1 MTQPLKRPV
10 SLAVGD
16 VMFARE
22 FVWHLKEVR
31 RAHGKE
37 YLHVEVWHVDGDA
50 VFIEHDVEKILA
62 RRPDYAGSIQAVSAQ
77 AQSARFAML
86 SRKVG

>member
-1 MTQPLKRPV
+1 MPHKRKL

-31 RAHGKE
+31 RAHGKD

-50 VFIEHDVEKILA
+50 VFIEHDVAKILA
-62 RRPDYAGSIQAVSAQ
+62 RRPDYAGSLEEIRAA
-77 AQSARFAML
+77 
-86 SRKVG
+86 KVHQIKRGRPGRS